1 MHKLG
6 LAVAALGLLAV
17 AACDSGE
24 QDRLGDNVEVNAAPP
39 EDLNALS
46 DQAANLAAE
55 AEALENQSEQL
66 QDEAENATAAPTDNA
81 SGPETPADENIQG
94 M

>member
-1 MHKLG
+1 MRKIG
-6 LAVAALGLLAV
+6 LAIAAIGLLGV
-17 AACDSGE
+17 AACDRGSE
-24 QDRLGDNVEVNAAPP
+24 DRLGDDVEVNAVPA

-55 AEALENQSEQL
+55 AEALENQSQEL
-66 QDEAENATAAPTDNA
+66 AEEATNVTNAVDNAT
-81 SGPETPADENIQG
+81 GPETPADENIQG